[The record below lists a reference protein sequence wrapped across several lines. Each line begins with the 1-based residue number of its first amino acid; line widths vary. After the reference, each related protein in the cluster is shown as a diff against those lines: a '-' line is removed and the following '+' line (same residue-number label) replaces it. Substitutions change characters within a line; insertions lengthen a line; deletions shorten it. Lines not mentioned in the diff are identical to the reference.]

1 MNKLRDKHLAL
12 LDRCRQQGYLSPID
26 VDIVYSFSEPRT
38 YWQSR
43 KLGKIKLQVLRNLEL
58 NGYLVRVT
66 ESKWKITQKGIDE
79 LNKYARA
86 KGRRV
91 KKISMKRIDNSSVII
106 PCDMCLKRPAVYL
119 IEKDNTR
126 LCDICLTRYLV
137 EHGIKAYEVRLA

>member
-1 MNKLRDKHLAL
+1 MNPKQLAL

-43 KLGKIKLQVLRNLEL
+43 KLGKIKMQILRNLEFE
-58 NGYLVRVT
+58 GYLVKVT
-66 ESKWKITQKGIDE
+66 EFKWKLTQKAIDE
-79 LNKYARA
+79 LNRYTREKMN
-86 KGRRV
+86 GRRV
-91 KKISMKRIDNSSVII
+91 KKISMKRIDNSSVIV

-126 LCDICLTRYLV
+126 LCDTCLTRYLI
-137 EHGIKAYEVRLA
+137 EHGIKIYEVALV